1 MPVASEIAPSVA
13 ADGEPR
19 DISDET
25 LRRLLWLVGIV
36 LGIGTLAALAV
47 GAVLWA
53 QGDKPLE
60 PLGKVDVG
68 FMQDMIDHHEQALL
82 IANTYLANN
91 PNGGAYS
98 NAVEVIRDQTIE
110 IALMDKR
117 LGEAGYGRGKANRR
131 AMTWM
136 GMDVAVTDMPGMQT
150 AARIAELA
158 AARGADADRLFFQI
172 MSDHHLGGVHMS
184 EYAAKYA
191 NREAVRTSAKA
202 MAYNQRIEVVEYGY
216 AMKRLGLAQS

>member
-1 MPVASEIAPSVA
+1 MSVASEAAPLVGT
-13 ADGEPR
+13 DGEPR

-36 LGIGTLAALAV
+36 LSIGTLAALVV
-47 GAVLWA
+47 GAVVWA

-60 PLGKVDVG
+60 PLGQVDVG
-68 FMQDMIDHHEQALL
+68 FMQDMIDHHEQAVL

-98 NAVEVIRDQTIE
+98 YAIEVILDQRKE
-110 IALMDKR
+110 LALMDKR
-117 LGEAGYGRGKANRR
+117 LGEAGYARGAADRA

-136 GMDVAVTDMPGMQT
+136 GMDVAVADMPGMQT
-150 AARIAELA
+150 PARIVELD

-191 NREAVRTSAKA
+191 NRQAIRTSAEA
-202 MAYNQRIEVVEYGY
+202 MAYNQKIEVVEYEY
-216 AMKRLGLAQS
+216 AMERLGLV